1 MDTVNL
7 FAWEK
12 CVSGPVFH
20 CEFNGVDHFHKK
32 PKNKFGTKYAQI

>member
-12 CVSGPVFH
+12 YVSGPVFR
-20 CEFNGVDHFHKK
+20 CEFNGVDHFRKK
-32 PKNKFGTKYAQI
+32 PKNKFGKKIAKI